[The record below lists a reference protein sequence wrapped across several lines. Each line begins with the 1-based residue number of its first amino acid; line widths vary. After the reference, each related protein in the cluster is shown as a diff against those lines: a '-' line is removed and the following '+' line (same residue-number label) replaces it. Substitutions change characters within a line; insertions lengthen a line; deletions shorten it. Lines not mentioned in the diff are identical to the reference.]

1 MLSFL
6 PAPIRGG
13 IAVIALTLNILFWC
27 IPLLII
33 AFFKLIIPVP
43 AWRKAS
49 SKMLIWI
56 AENWIDVN
64 KATYAL
70 LNKDE
75 WDVQGAAGVA
85 DLSHEEWYLVISNHQ
100 TWADI
105 MVLQTIFNRRIPFL
119 KFFIKK
125 SLIYAPI
132 IGLAW
137 WALDFPFI
145 ERYSREYLEKHPEKK
160 GKDLETT
167 RRSLEKFK
175 TTPVSVVNFL
185 EGGRFTPARWAK
197 QKSPYRHL
205 LRPKAGGIALT
216 LNLMHGR
223 IRTLL
228 NVTIVYP
235 DGVPSFWQYLSGQ
248 TGRIVARIEKSDIP
262 SHYAAGDYIN
272 DPEFKAEF
280 QAWVNQLWEQKDA
293 LIDELLAE
301 DSLKQT
307 VS

>member
-13 IAVIALTLNILFWC
+13 IAIIALTLNIIFWC

-33 AFFKLIIPVP
+33 AFFKLIIPIP
-43 AWRKAS
+43 AWRKVS
-49 SKMLIWI
+49 TKMLIWI

-75 WDVQGAAGVA
+75 WIVLGEESLA

-100 TWADI
+100 SWADI
-105 MVLQTIFNRRIPFL
+105 LILQTIFNRRIPFL

-125 SLIYAPI
+125 SLIYVPI

-145 ERYSREYLEKHPEKK
+145 ERYSREYLAKHPEKK

-167 RRSLEKFK
+167 RRALEKFK
-175 TTPVSVVNFL
+175 TTPISVVNFL
-185 EGGRFTPARWAK
+185 EGGRFTQAK
-197 QKSPYRHL
+197 HDRQQSPYKHL
-205 LRPKAGGIALT
+205 LLPKAGGIGLV

-248 TGRIVARIEKSDIP
+248 AGSIIVQIEKAEIP
-262 SHYAAGDYIN
+262 SQYVAGDYLN

-280 QAWVNQLWEQKDA
+280 RAWVNRLWEQKDE
-293 LIDELLAE
+293 LIDKLLTE
-301 DSLKQT
+301 T
-307 VS
+307 VPQKM

>member
-13 IAVIALTLNILFWC
+13 IAIIALTLNIIFWC

-33 AFFKLIIPVP
+33 AFFKLIVPIP
-43 AWRKAS
+43 AWRKVS
-49 SKMLIWI
+49 TQILIWI

-70 LNKDE
+70 LNKGE
-75 WDVQGAAGVA
+75 WIVLGEESLA

-100 TWADI
+100 SWADI
-105 MVLQTIFNRRIPFL
+105 LILQTIFNRRIPFL

-125 SLIYAPI
+125 SLIYVPI

-145 ERYSREYLEKHPEKK
+145 ERYSREYLAKHPEKK

-167 RRSLEKFK
+167 RRALEKFK
-175 TTPVSVVNFL
+175 TTPISVVNFL
-185 EGGRFTPARWAK
+185 EGGRFTQAK
-197 QKSPYRHL
+197 HDRQQSPYKHL
-205 LRPKAGGIALT
+205 LLPKAGGIGLV

-248 TGRIVARIEKSDIP
+248 AGSIIVQIEKADIP
-262 SHYAAGDYIN
+262 SQYVAGDYLN

-280 QAWVNQLWEQKDA
+280 RAWVNRLWEQKDE
-293 LIDELLAE
+293 LIDELLTE
-301 DSLKQT
+301 T
-307 VS
+307 VPQKM

>member
-13 IAVIALTLNILFWC
+13 IAIIALTLNIIFWC

-33 AFFKLIIPVP
+33 AFFKLIIPIP
-43 AWRKAS
+43 AWRKVS
-49 SKMLIWI
+49 TKMLIWI

-75 WDVQGAAGVA
+75 WIVLGEESLA

-100 TWADI
+100 SWADI
-105 MVLQTIFNRRIPFL
+105 LILQTIFNRRIPFL

-125 SLIYAPI
+125 SLIYVPI

-145 ERYSREYLEKHPEKK
+145 ERYSREYLAKHPEKK

-167 RRSLEKFK
+167 RRALEKFK
-175 TTPVSVVNFL
+175 TTPISVVNFL
-185 EGGRFTPARWAK
+185 EGGRFTQAK
-197 QKSPYRHL
+197 HDRQQSPYKHL
-205 LRPKAGGIALT
+205 LLPKAGGIGLV

-248 TGRIVARIEKSDIP
+248 AGSIIVQIEKAEIP
-262 SHYAAGDYIN
+262 SQYVAGDYLN

-280 QAWVNQLWEQKDA
+280 RAWVNRLWEQKDE
-293 LIDELLAE
+293 LIDELLTE
-301 DSLKQT
+301 T
-307 VS
+307 VPQKM